1 MRKMPT
7 DKVLNKDKVA
17 LKNAQRSDSN
27 LEELLTKAYENPE
40 KYANEAL
47 LAVLEEIIIKVK
59 RLAESDL
66 PSEEVFYKI
75 ETLAE
80 AFANFYKEIEPYLSK
95 ETIEKAIK
103 EAESLG
109 SSAREKKF

>member
-1 MRKMPT
+1 MPT
-7 DKVLNKDKVA
+7 DKVLSEDKVA
-17 LKNAQRSDSN
+17 LKNAQRSN

-59 RLAESDL
+59 RFAESDL
-66 PSEEVFYKI
+66 PSEVVFYKI

-80 AFANFYKEIEPYLSK
+80 TFANFYKEMKPYLSK

-103 EAESLG
+103 EAESL
-109 SSAREKKF
+109 REMR